1 MQINRLFEIIYI
13 LLNKETVTSK
23 ELAER
28 FEVSARTIY
37 RDIDILS
44 AAGIPIYTEKGRNG
58 GISLLHDFVLNKTVL
73 TQEER
78 NDILSSFK
86 AVSAVGADRTDTAL
100 KKLGAMFGGGA
111 DSWLEIDFSSW
122 ADYKKTAE
130 TFEIIKSVIINKQV
144 IEFEYFSG
152 SGERTKREAEP
163 LKLCFK
169 GGSWYLYAFC
179 RFRNDFRFFK
189 LTRII
194 NVKIKEEI
202 FSRSVPRKIFK
213 EKNSFNDEFIR
224 LKMRI
229 SKKLAY
235 RVYDEFDEYYADKD
249 GSFIAYIMC
258 PKDQWL
264 YYYIST
270 FGKDC
275 EVLEPKEVRSGYK
288 SEIEKILKIY
298 KQE

>member
-78 NDILSSFK
+78 NDILSSLK

-122 ADYKKTAE
+122 ADYRKTAE
-130 TFEIIKSVIINKQV
+130 TFEIIKAAIINKQL

-152 SGERTKREAEP
+152 SGERTEREAEP

-169 GGSWYLYAFC
+169 GGSWYLYAYC
-179 RFRNDFRFFK
+179 RFRNDFRFF
-189 LTRII
+189 
-194 NVKIKEEI
+194 N
-202 FSRSVPRKIFK
+202 
-213 EKNSFNDEFIR
+213 
-224 LKMRI
+224 
-229 SKKLAY
+229 
-235 RVYDEFDEYYADKD
+235 
-249 GSFIAYIMC
+249 
-258 PKDQWL
+258 
-264 YYYIST
+264 
-270 FGKDC
+270 
-275 EVLEPKEVRSGYK
+275 
-288 SEIEKILKIY
+288 
-298 KQE
+298 

>member
-78 NDILSSFK
+78 NDILSSLK

-122 ADYKKTAE
+122 AE
-130 TFEIIKSVIINKQV
+130 V

-213 EKNSFNDEFIR
+213 EKN
-224 LKMRI
+224 
-229 SKKLAY
+229 
-235 RVYDEFDEYYADKD
+235 
-249 GSFIAYIMC
+249 
-258 PKDQWL
+258 L
-264 YYYIST
+264 Y
-270 FGKDC
+270 G
-275 EVLEPKEVRSGYK
+275 
-288 SEIEKILKIY
+288 
-298 KQE
+298 